1 MFNVKLRATKLQ
13 KISITPAKCRFF
25 SSKNTKY
32 RWFEKIKI
40 EYLMSLQAKSSIVK
54 NYEYAFH
61 FSAFAGVC
69 KADDR

>member
-1 MFNVKLRATKLQ
+1 
-13 KISITPAKCRFF
+13 
-25 SSKNTKY
+25 
-32 RWFEKIKI
+32 
-40 EYLMSLQAKSSIVK
+40 MSLQAKSSIVK